1 MACPDCIKTEFNLVE
16 LEQEERPN
24 YFSIIGVNQQVDK
37 YSLTE
42 DEDHEEHSFLRENIS
57 GSNANPSPRYLS
69 TSVMSKMSHDSKH
82 GPKINPYL
90 Y

>member
-24 YFSIIGVNQQVDK
+24 YFSIIGCNQQVDQ
-37 YSLTE
+37 YIHTE
-42 DEDHEEHSFLRENIS
+42 DEDHEEHSFLREKIS
-57 GSNANPSPRYLS
+57 GSSANRSPRYLS
-69 TSVMSKMSHDSKH
+69 TPVKSKMSHDSQYGQKM
-82 GPKINPYL
+82 NPYL

>member
-24 YFSIIGVNQQVDK
+24 YFSIIGGNQQVDQ
-37 YSLTE
+37 YIHTE

-57 GSNANPSPRYLS
+57 GSSANRSPRYLS
-69 TSVMSKMSHDSKH
+69 TPVKSKMSHESQY
-82 GPKINPYL
+82 GPKMNPYL